1 MEPIVLIVVPGF
13 IGGLV
18 IGWLFIR
25 LHQGRP
31 IRPDTGPFV
40 NEPLSTDVINMARI
54 RVAGVGGL
62 GLVAMAL
69 AVAGFVPRIGQ
80 TLAAGFVPAVAFA
93 VGLILLRRRAGPI
106 PSRARPAHARPLLPF
121 DVSRPAMGSSPGLP
135 SRPSF
140 WGLVI
145 APLTGIRLLTAAR

>member
-13 IGGLV
+13 LGGLV
-18 IGWLFIR
+18 IAWLFIR

-31 IRPDTGPFV
+31 IRPDTGPFA

-69 AVAGFVPRIGQ
+69 AVAWFVPRIGQ
-80 TLAAGFVPAVAFA
+80 TLAAGFVLGVAFA
-93 VGLILLRRRAGPI
+93 VGEFVVKWP
-106 PSRARPAHARPLLPF
+106 
-121 DVSRPAMGSSPGLP
+121 M
-135 SRPSF
+135 
-140 WGLVI
+140 
-145 APLTGIRLLTAAR
+145 LTAASLIGSLPTLILYLALQRFYVEGLARGAVKG